1 MARCWGCYSLYAGP
15 IGALPRA
22 GDEEWGREEDGS
34 GMVVRFQLVAR
45 PYEIK
50 AWGEGVDEW
59 WVGSSLT
66 SDVGGSMLF
75 QRTVKR

>member
-1 MARCWGCYSLYAGP
+1 
-15 IGALPRA
+15 
-22 GDEEWGREEDGS
+22 
-34 GMVVRFQLVAR
+34 VVRFQLVAR

-75 QRTVKR
+75 QRTGEEVMIFGDFLDV

>member
-1 MARCWGCYSLYAGP
+1 MRGQSVLFPERVMRKG
-15 IGALPRA
+15 GGKRM
-22 GDEEWGREEDGS
+22 GV